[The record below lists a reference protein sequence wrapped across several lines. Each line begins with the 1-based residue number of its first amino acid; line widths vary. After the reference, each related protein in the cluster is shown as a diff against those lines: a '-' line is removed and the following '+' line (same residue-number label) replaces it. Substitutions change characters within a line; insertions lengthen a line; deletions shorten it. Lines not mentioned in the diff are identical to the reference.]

1 MAKIAT
7 EIVKKREE
15 ESLVA
20 FRSGSSVSK
29 VNEALKLKYGK
40 TMSLKRLYELK
51 KMIENEISEEPDRQ
65 V

>member
-1 MAKIAT
+1 MSRIS
-7 EIVKKREE
+7 VKDVEKREE

-20 FRSGSSVSK
+20 FRSGSSVRK

-51 KMIENEISEEPDRQ
+51 KMIDSENSEEPKVEQ
-65 V
+65 